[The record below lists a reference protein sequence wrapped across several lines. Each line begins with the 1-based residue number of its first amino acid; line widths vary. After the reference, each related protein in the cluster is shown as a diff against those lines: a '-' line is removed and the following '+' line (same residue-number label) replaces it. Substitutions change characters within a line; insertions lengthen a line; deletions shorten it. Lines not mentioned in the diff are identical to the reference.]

1 MKEGICYWL
10 AGRRAAAGLGGTA
23 RRCSHTT
30 ARPAAAS
37 MIGLVARRA
46 ALNVPRVLARRG
58 YAEVASNSDKLRL
71 SLVLPHDTI
80 YSSQDVVQVNLA
92 AESGDLGVLA
102 NHVPSV
108 EALKPGVLEVLE
120 GAGESKKWFVSGGFA
135 NVHPNNLLTVNA
147 VEAYPLDAFSPE
159 AIRSGLAE
167 AQRVAGGS
175 GTEEEKAEAQIEV
188 QVYEALQSAM
198 KA

>member
-1 MKEGICYWL
+1 ML
-10 AGRRAAAGLGGTA
+10 
-23 RRCSHTT
+23 
-30 ARPAAAS
+30 
-37 MIGLVARRA
+37 GLVARRA
-46 ALNVPRVLARRG
+46 AVNVPRVLARRG

-71 SLVLPHDTI
+71 SLVLPHDVI

-135 NVHPNNLLTVNA
+135 NVHPNNSLTVNA

-188 QVYEALQSAM
+188 QVYEALQAAL

>member
-1 MKEGICYWL
+1 
-10 AGRRAAAGLGGTA
+10 
-23 RRCSHTT
+23 
-30 ARPAAAS
+30 

>member
-1 MKEGICYWL
+1 ML
-10 AGRRAAAGLGGTA
+10 AF
-23 RRCSHTT
+23 
-30 ARPAAAS
+30 
-37 MIGLVARRA
+37 VARRA
-46 ALNVPRVLARRG
+46 ALNVPRVAARRG

-71 SLVLPHDTI
+71 SLVLPHETI

-135 NVHPNNLLTVNA
+135 NVHPNNSLTVNA

-188 QVYEALQSAM
+188 QVYEALQAAL

>member
-1 MKEGICYWL
+1 
-10 AGRRAAAGLGGTA
+10 
-23 RRCSHTT
+23 
-30 ARPAAAS
+30 
-37 MIGLVARRA
+37 MIGFVARRA
-46 ALNVPRVLARRG
+46 AVSVPRVLARRG

-71 SLVLPHDTI
+71 SLVLPHDSAVQVVQAASETDERTCPLSAALPSRETLGARVEQII

-120 GAGESKKWFVSGGFA
+120 GVGESKKWFVSGGFA
-135 NVHPNNLLTVNA
+135 NVHPNNSLTVNA

-188 QVYEALQSAM
+188 QVYEALQAAL

>member
-1 MKEGICYWL
+1 ML
-10 AGRRAAAGLGGTA
+10 
-23 RRCSHTT
+23 
-30 ARPAAAS
+30 
-37 MIGLVARRA
+37 GLVARRA
-46 ALNVPRVLARRG
+46 AVNVPRVLARRG

-71 SLVLPHDTI
+71 SLVLPHETI

-135 NVHPNNLLTVNA
+135 NVHPNNSLTVNA

-188 QVYEALQSAM
+188 QVYEALQAAL

>member
-1 MKEGICYWL
+1 ML
-10 AGRRAAAGLGGTA
+10 
-23 RRCSHTT
+23 
-30 ARPAAAS
+30 
-37 MIGLVARRA
+37 GLVARRA
-46 ALNVPRVLARRG
+46 AVNVPRVLARRG

-71 SLVLPHDTI
+71 SLVLPHDII

-135 NVHPNNLLTVNA
+135 NVHPNNSLTINA

-188 QVYEALQSAM
+188 QVYEALQAAI

>member
-1 MKEGICYWL
+1 MVFNL
-10 AGRRAAAGLGGTA
+10 
-23 RRCSHTT
+23 
-30 ARPAAAS
+30 
-37 MIGLVARRA
+37 ARRA
-46 ALNVPRVLARRG
+46 ALSAPRVLGRRG
-58 YAEVASNSDKLRL
+58 LAEVASDNSRLRL
-71 SLVLPHDTI
+71 SLVLPHETI
-80 YSSQDVVQVNLA
+80 FKSQDVVQVNLA

-102 NHVPSV
+102 NHVPSI
-108 EALKPGVLEVLE
+108 ESLKPGVLEVIE
-120 GAGESKKWFVSGGFA
+120 GSANESKKWFVSGGFA
-135 NVHPNNLLTVNA
+135 NVHPNNTLTINA

-188 QVYEALQSAM
+188 QVYEALQNAL